1 MQTHFLDKTRAM
13 PPRQLRC
20 HDLRGGDIMLQLNA
34 GNLAHRVIAFAQW
47 AARQRDSHVIH
58 VGIMRGE
65 SYMIE
70 SEKRGIWAADLRVQ
84 DKDYGYL
91 VYRPRNPFRR
101 RAPTR
106 ARATRWTTWP
116 IGSSP
121 GWSTRS
127 TARSSS

>member
-1 MQTHFLDKTRAM
+1 
-13 PPRQLRC
+13 
-20 HDLRGGDIMLQLNA
+20 MLQLNA

-47 AARQRDSHVIH
+47 AAGQRDSHVIH

-91 VYRPRNPFRR
+91 VYRPRNG
-101 RAPTR
+101 RAP
-106 ARATRWTTWP
+106 ATRWTTWP
-116 IGSSP
+116 IGSSRE
-121 GWSTRS
+121 WNTRS